1 MTQWTIEI
9 SISLRQH
16 MKAVIGKAGDL
27 GRDGDTHST
36 PDLPLLAESL
46 SFLFCQP
53 EITPISQGLL
63 WLKRDGV

>member
-1 MTQWTIEI
+1 
-9 SISLRQH
+9 